1 MANRFRILLNWISA
15 RLNEQE
21 IRSLMLMCEVP
32 ESQQARMQDGIS
44 LFDNLIKRDIIN
56 EHKLDKL
63 KMMLKHLCPKRR
75 DLIRE
80 IEKFEN
86 GTKTQDDASSTL
98 TSIGSMPSTVRSISR
113 SDEKE
118 TWFTVECPCM
128 KMSCYKYGVKIAWSY
143 VVLSVF
149 FLMCFLTVVL
159 FWYANVPKVSD
170 AIASD
175 KHVEEAGPFILIAI
189 AVLFLAFL
197 FSTCYMRKRRDCR
210 QYAATGNQNG
220 MQEVQTRNFAMRVT
234 SAGISNLGKIDDED
248 IADSRA
254 EGTDTVSGTEDPD
267 ADSGTEDPDNKL
279 QCCYY
284 IHSWVHMKRLHWLV

>member
-32 ESQQARMQDGIS
+32 ESQQARMKDGIS

-63 KMMLKHLCPKRR
+63 KMVLKHLCPKRR

-98 TSIGSMPSTVRSISR
+98 TSVGSMPSTVRSISR

-118 TWFTVECPCM
+118 TWCTVECPCM

-149 FLMCFLTVVL
+149 FLICFLIVVL

-189 AVLFLAFL
+189 AVIFLAFL
-197 FSTCYMRKRRDCR
+197 LSTCYMRKRRDCR

-234 SAGISNLGKIDDED
+234 SAGISNLGNDED
-248 IADSRA
+248 IADFMS
-254 EGTDTVSGTEDPD
+254 GNPDT
-267 ADSGTEDPDNKL
+267 DSGTEDPDTD
-279 QCCYY
+279 
-284 IHSWVHMKRLHWLV
+284 